1 MFLSFVFLGCYCIC
15 LTDGACS
22 LKVLAALIM
31 LQAAEVTLTLP
42 ASVEN
47 LTASTHTAAWRQKK
61 CDLSHNLISIYFIV
75 IGFSILY

>member
-47 LTASTHTAAWRQKK
+47 LTASTHTAA
-61 CDLSHNLISIYFIV
+61 
-75 IGFSILY
+75 